1 MSQYVGTWV
10 YDTTASNADLVK
22 LMRVEILPDD
32 VHGFGTVLGL
42 GWAPL
47 LRVVKVGDPTLFLTV
62 TGAWEDNAT
71 NPESA
76 ALFQIGAWPTL
87 IPTLSATVAR
97 VGTDY
102 ETPVVCVS
110 PSGTERAVIGSD
122 GQAETFS
129 FRVERY
135 P

>member
-1 MSQYVGTWV
+1 MSKYVGTWV
-10 YDTTASNADLVK
+10 YDTTASKADLVK

-32 VHGFGTVLGL
+32 VNGFGTVVGL

-62 TGAWEDNAT
+62 TGAWEANAT

-87 IPTLSATVAR
+87 IPTVSTTVPR
-97 VGTDY
+97 VGIDY

-122 GQAETFS
+122 GQAETFG
-129 FRVERY
+129 FRVERT